1 MSDIA
6 LKNLTFARAQFIR
19 VDALFSIMLPI
30 IGFPNVAWGFAGFFY
45 QVSSGNQF
53 RRFKQY
59 LSGLIMDLEAQ
70 SQLNSL
76 LLEEKDEHQSKKS
89 VGA

>member
-1 MSDIA
+1 
-6 LKNLTFARAQFIR
+6 LRAQFIG

-30 IGFPNVAWGFAGFFY
+30 IGFPNVVWGFTGFFH
-45 QVSSGNQF
+45 QVFSRNQF

-76 LLEEKDEHQSKKS
+76 LRGEKDEHQSKKS